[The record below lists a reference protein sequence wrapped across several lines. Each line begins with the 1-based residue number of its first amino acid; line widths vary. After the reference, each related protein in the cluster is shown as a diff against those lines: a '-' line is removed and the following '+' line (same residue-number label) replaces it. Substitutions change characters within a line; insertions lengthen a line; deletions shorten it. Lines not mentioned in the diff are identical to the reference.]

1 MSHRMIP
8 VAIEAVSGAMAAPT
22 GGDLG
27 GSGFA
32 GTGTE
37 AAADALTGRS
47 LCENVGEKVGEK
59 VGDLRERGGRNVWG
73 LREMERCRPLDLMD
87 GGDCLGRGRRRRE
100 VVRGSVAIKTTAFWR
115 EWCVWGNEG
124 GGERVRER
132 NERG

>member
-37 AAADALTGRS
+37 AAADALTVRS
-47 LCENVGEKVGEK
+47 LCEKVGEK

-73 LREMERCRPLDLMD
+73 LTEMDR
-87 GGDCLGRGRRRRE
+87 
-100 VVRGSVAIKTTAFWR
+100 
-115 EWCVWGNEG
+115 
-124 GGERVRER
+124 
-132 NERG
+132 

>member
-32 GTGTE
+32 GTGKGAE
-37 AAADALTGRS
+37 AAEALTVRS
-47 LCENVGEKVGEK
+47 LCENVGEND
-59 VGDLRERGGRNVWG
+59 GDLRERGGRNVWG

-100 VVRGSVAIKTTAFWR
+100 VVRGSVAIETTSFWR
-115 EWCVWGNEG
+115 E
-124 GGERVRER
+124 
-132 NERG
+132 

>member
-22 GGDLG
+22 GGDFG

-32 GTGTE
+32 GTGTGADE
-37 AAADALTGRS
+37 AADALTDRS
-47 LCENVGEKVGEK
+47 LCVNVGENVGIRCENVGVFRERSGEK
-59 VGDLRERGGRNVWG
+59 VWG

-100 VVRGSVAIKTTAFWR
+100 VVSGSVAIETTTF
-115 EWCVWGNEG
+115 
-124 GGERVRER
+124 
-132 NERG
+132 